1 MHQYSPYPPYAYFGA
16 PSPGPQPPMNHFQ
29 EVIPYYP
36 KYFSNPAYPR
46 RYYYPLD
53 YRSSQP
59 VPPNPQ
65 SQILPSTPAPQHLE
79 HYPSPPFYSAY
90 GPPPNAGGQCFS
102 QAQPRS
108 LQPQFIGERM
118 YDFEKNAAYAN
129 KQIFR
134 FSSYCFNANNF
145 VCFLCLFDLESPHY
159 SSPSYHSCPK
169 NAHTG
174 TGPTNNNKGPV
185 SAEISIPK
193 TAPASAIVTSSSAN
207 NNNICKIENLLA
219 PNVMIKPEN
228 KSDGTTNVA
237 KSIELFSPLSH
248 STKIG
253 LLEQPEMT
261 MSPARGSTGLQ
272 IPATVQQESA
282 SQIIPDLRM
291 HHQQHST
298 FMTSIDNTS
307 TPMDISL
314 LKQEFQVKKEVNLDI
329 DMSSNYHSNL
339 KPIENVK
346 VERLERQ
353 QSCSVASASSTQV
366 IASEN
371 NSTHESG
378 DDECID
384 YTMQKNESDDV
395 IELSDNSCIDP
406 PPASSLSRRK
416 LLSTS
421 VNVPKKSPPNS
432 YKSLIKQSSNSSLTK
447 SKKANL
453 KRRNILKPKSTGSL
467 KKKIRMTVKTK
478 KRFLMKKK
486 RKTLKKKTDESDE
499 KSSNEASSNEKSEE
513 SSSSSSM
520 SEKNVEFS
528 EDKSVDDTSDYSGKS
543 NIDET
548 IDRVAKGYFSESEI
562 LSTLSKYRKKKV
574 KKQLKEKI
582 TKQKEKVKP
591 KMKGKTNKNQECE
604 KVSDEKKKSKV
615 DSSSSCATAVD
626 DEVMKSVNKSK
637 KPKKDDKKLT
647 IASSDE
653 KPNKK
658 QQSKKKLKVVIEEAI
673 PTPPPTV
680 VDESD
685 EDDAKITSI
694 ERDEETSTTVIS
706 SSLNTS
712 KSVLDE
718 TDVAN
723 NNNECF
729 ENNNQMSE
737 ATSETETNKSV
748 AVSSFKQEPLTLYKT
763 PGYGWTTLHKTN
775 GKRGKKG
782 AKFTNRKK
790 QKVTLSNDII
800 IPRCT
805 SIPRWS
811 NGWTWVGEPF
821 QAYVF
826 LSTLR

>member
-1 MHQYSPYPPYAYFGA
+1 MS
-16 PSPGPQPPMNHFQ
+16 
-29 EVIPYYP
+29 
-36 KYFSNPAYPR
+36 
-46 RYYYPLD
+46 
-53 YRSSQP
+53 
-59 VPPNPQ
+59 
-65 SQILPSTPAPQHLE
+65 IL
-79 HYPSPPFYSAY
+79 
-90 GPPPNAGGQCFS
+90 
-102 QAQPRS
+102 
-108 LQPQFIGERM
+108 
-118 YDFEKNAAYAN
+118 N
-129 KQIFR
+129 KQFEIFGILMLIM
-134 FSSYCFNANNF
+134 CFY
-145 VCFLCLFDLESPHY
+145 LCLFDLESPHY
-159 SSPSYHSCPK
+159 NSSSYHSCPK

-174 TGPTNNNKGPV
+174 TGPTNNKGPV

-193 TAPASAIVTSSSAN
+193 TAPASAIVTSSSS
-207 NNNICKIENLLA
+207 NNICKIENILA

-228 KSDGTTNVA
+228 KNDGTTNIA
-237 KSIELFSPLSH
+237 KSIELFSPHSH

-261 MSPARGSTGLQ
+261 LSPARGSTGLQ

-282 SQIIPDLRM
+282 AQLPDLRM
-291 HHQQHST
+291 HQQTT

-307 TPMDISL
+307 APLDISQ
-314 LKQEFQVKKEVNLDI
+314 LKQEFRVKKELNIDI
-329 DMSSNYHSNL
+329 DMSNSYHSNL
-339 KPIENVK
+339 NPIENVK

-384 YTMQKNESDDV
+384 YTMRKNESDDV

-406 PPASSLSRRK
+406 PLANSLSRRK

-432 YKSLIKQSSNSSLTK
+432 YKSLIKQSTNSSLSK

-453 KRRNILKPKSTGSL
+453 KRRNILKPKSTTVL
-467 KKKIRMTVKTK
+467 KKKIRMAVNTK

-486 RKTLKKKTDESDE
+486 RKTLTKKIESDE
-499 KSSNEASSNEKSEE
+499 KSSNEASSNEKSDATIEE
-513 SSSSSSM
+513 SSSSSSV

-574 KKQLKEKI
+574 KKQLKQKI

-591 KMKGKTNKNQECE
+591 KMKGKANKNQESE

-615 DSSSSCATAVD
+615 DSSSTIVD
-626 DEVMKSVNKSK
+626 DEVTKSVNKSK

-647 IASSDE
+647 STNDIE

-658 QQSKKKLKVVIEEAI
+658 QKQPKNTEKKSKKLKIVIEESI
-673 PTPPPTV
+673 PTPPPTIV
-680 VDESD
+680 ESD

-712 KSVLDE
+712 KSILDE

-729 ENNNQMSE
+729 ENNNQMNE
-737 ATSETETNKSV
+737 ATSETDTTKSV
-748 AVSSFKQEPLTLYKT
+748 VVSMKQEPLTLYKT

-826 LSTLR
+826 LDVSYFLHSHIYRKKTFLLDNSINYIFIFFAER